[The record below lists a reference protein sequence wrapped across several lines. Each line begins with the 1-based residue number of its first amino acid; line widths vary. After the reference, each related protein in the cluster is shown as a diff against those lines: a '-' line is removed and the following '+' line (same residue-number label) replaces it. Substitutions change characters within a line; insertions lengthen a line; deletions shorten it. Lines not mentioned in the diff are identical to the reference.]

1 MNISKI
7 VKFIASGYNQEKR
20 FGLELEHIVCRTDYE
35 PATYEQV
42 ASAMECMVEELG
54 AEVYQENGKIL
65 GFFMPAYSVSLEPGC
80 QIEISIAPTGDL
92 WEIES
97 VYWEFR
103 RVCESCLNTQGL
115 MMLEAGV
122 HPLVESGAIAIEEL
136 PLLPRKRY
144 EYMDKY
150 FQESGNYGQYMM
162 RATAS
167 TQLSLDY
174 ESEED
179 AMRKM
184 RIMTKL
190 SPLLALLTETPGS
203 VGRTEAFAPYLLR
216 SQIWK
221 DVDSKRCGYAPGSLA
236 TDYRFQDY
244 ARYIYETPCIL
255 LQKNGETIPV
265 GQQSAKDY
273 YGKRELDTVEHLL
286 SMVFPMV
293 RLKKYLEYRVADS
306 MPIQRALGYAA
317 LLGELFY
324 NSENLGKI
332 EARLHDVTTIE
343 QVEEAEQAI
352 MRQGYEAQIYGASAV
367 AWLSWLL
374 KLAKGTASEVNAS
387 YLGELVTLPVLNWE
401 YAQPIKGLEEE
412 HVASAVAMKDYL
424 MQSTAKY
431 HERVVRTLYLPK
443 LYTER
448 EVQCF
453 RELVT
458 TLYGI
463 FDKVIR
469 AYEEREDFRRL
480 FGFSP
485 ELERLILRPK
495 KYKCNIPIA
504 RIDIFHNDET
514 GEFKFCEFNT
524 DGTSAMNED
533 RELNHAFRLSRAYQ
547 EFAAHYQLESFELFD
562 TWVDEVLEMYGQYCG
577 NPKQVPHVAIVDF
590 MEKGTTN
597 EFEIFRQRFEER
609 GIPAE
614 LCDIRKLCFD
624 GQQCYTESGMSVDV
638 IYRRA
643 VTTDVMEHYDQVQ
656 DFIRAVESN
665 KVCLLGDFRTQI
677 VHNKLLFKV
686 LHLKETQELLNRKER
701 LFVKAHVPMTV
712 SLQRIEQEEALY
724 QSVMNKQKQ
733 WIVKPEDSYG
743 SRGVLAGEECD
754 KAQWQQAILDKLAEG
769 GYILQEFVEPYRL
782 RNIDLQSG
790 SRNWITTSNLTGLF
804 VYNEKFTGIYSR
816 VSFEKMIS
824 TQYNEMSLPT
834 MLVRVP

>member
-7 VKFIASGYNQEKR
+7 VSYIASGCNQKKR
-20 FGLELEHIVCRTDYE
+20 LGLELEHFICGTDYE

-42 ASAMECMVEELG
+42 ALAMEHMMKELG
-54 AEVYQENGKIL
+54 ARVYREDEEL
-65 GFFMPAYSVSLEPGC
+65 PGFYMPLYSVSLEPGC
-80 QIEISIAPTGDL
+80 QLEISIAPMEDL
-92 WEIES
+92 QKIES
-97 VYWEFR
+97 IYREFR
-103 RVCESCLNTQGL
+103 QLCEATLAKQGL
-115 MMLEAGV
+115 LLLEAGM
-122 HPLVESGAIAIEEL
+122 HPLVEGGSLEVGEL

-144 EYMDKY
+144 QYMDAY
-150 FQESGNYGQYMM
+150 FQKTGRYGRHMM

-167 TQLSLDY
+167 TQVSLDY
-174 ESEED
+174 ESEAD
-179 AMRKM
+179 ALRKM
-184 RIMTKL
+184 RLLSKL
-190 SPLLALLTETPGS
+190 SPLLALLTEHS
-203 VGRTEAFAPYLLR
+203 CNVGRTEAFHPFLLR
-216 SQIWK
+216 TQVWR
-221 DVDSKRCGYAPGSLA
+221 DVDGKRCGYAPGSLEEE
-236 TDYRFQDY
+236 YSFRDY

-255 LQKNGETIPV
+255 LQKDGKTIEL

-273 YGKRELDTVEHLL
+273 YGNRELDAVEHLL

-306 MPIQRALGYAA
+306 MPIKRALGYAA
-317 LLGELFY
+317 LLGELLY
-324 NSENLGKI
+324 RPEKLCKLEQGLSAI
-332 EARLHDVTTIE
+332 TTIE
-343 QVEEAEQAI
+343 QVELAEQAI
-352 MRQGYEAQIYGASAV
+352 MEQGYNAQVYGAPAV
-367 AWLSWLL
+367 AWLSRLL
-374 KLAKGTASEVNAS
+374 KLAMGSASEINRS
-387 YLGELVTLPVLNWE
+387 YLRELVTLPILNWE
-401 YAQPIKGLEEE
+401 YAQPIRGLEEE
-412 HVASAVAMKDYL
+412 HAASAVAIKDYL

-448 EVQCF
+448 EVQRF

-480 FGFSP
+480 FGFTP

-495 KYKCNIPIA
+495 KYHCNIPIA

-533 RELNHAFRLSRAYQ
+533 RELNHAFRLSRAYL

-577 NPKQVPHVAIVDF
+577 DTQKVPHVAIVDF

-597 EFEIFRQRFEER
+597 EFEIFRQRFEKR

-614 LCDIRKLCFD
+614 LCDIRRLYFD
-624 GQQCYTESGMSVDV
+624 GQQCYTESGMPVDV

-643 VTTDVMEHYDQVQ
+643 VTTDVMEHYDLVQ

-769 GYILQEFVEPYRL
+769 SYIL
-782 RNIDLQSG
+782 
-790 SRNWITTSNLTGLF
+790 
-804 VYNEKFTGIYSR
+804 
-816 VSFEKMIS
+816 
-824 TQYNEMSLPT
+824 
-834 MLVRVP
+834 